1 MGHTEDSFG
10 SSSTR
15 TAFELLQTLFDVGD
29 MLKQAEAEGL
39 AINAVLPRVL
49 DIAVTLLKADHGSIV
64 VVNEDQEVE
73 YTWVAGGSGQENG
86 VGPPV
91 ELVSW
96 VVDNMKP
103 SILHD
108 TRAAD
113 QEFGLSDSWRTAEAY
128 SMLSTPL
135 IIRNR
140 AVGAITVQK
149 QGTHRFDEHD
159 LNLLSA
165 VSNQAATTIEN
176 ARLYEEAQRQL
187 QVSSLLHQA
196 SRVIN
201 SSLDVNEIMQLLL
214 AQMNE
219 LLHAE
224 AISIAL
230 VDKQREELVYQ
241 VAEGAGSNEIVGL
254 ALPINEGVS
263 GWVVHHAQPALVNDA
278 RNDPRF
284 HQIGDLRTGHATRA
298 MVCAPIQF
306 KGEVLGSIQAINPVQ
321 GEFASADLGLL
332 VSLANIAG
340 TALGNAQQYARAQA
354 AEARYTRLFQDN
366 IDPIFLTDLNGKI
379 VDANR
384 RALEFTGYNREDLLD
399 LTIRDLHPMVTKL
412 PRARRIKADEV
423 KVFTSQIITQRQ
435 KLIHV
440 EVYVNRI
447 QSSGSEMLQWI
458 HRDISEQIE
467 LEAMREEMIAMLYHD
482 LQSPLGNVISSLEL
496 LRFDLPPDSPRPFHA
511 MLDIAMRSSR
521 RLERLIRSLLDIGQL
536 EAGHPISTQEK
547 VSMRLLVE
555 DVHEIERPSLVKR
568 SVQLVT
574 EIAPDLPE
582 VYVDQDMIRRV
593 LVNLVDN
600 ALKYSHGSQKVTISA
615 VVAPDDDKMVQ
626 VSVSDQGKGVPK
638 RYRKSI
644 FEKFA
649 RIKSVSSSKGLGL
662 GLAFCR
668 LAVEGHGGRIWVD
681 DAPGGGARFSFTLPI
696 VEKRSLTH
704 SP

>member
-1 MGHTEDSFG
+1 
-10 SSSTR
+10 
-15 TAFELLQTLFDVGD
+15 
-29 MLKQAEAEGL
+29 
-39 AINAVLPRVL
+39 
-49 DIAVTLLKADHGSIV
+49 
-64 VVNEDQEVE
+64 
-73 YTWVAGGSGQENG
+73 
-86 VGPPV
+86 
-91 ELVSW
+91 
-96 VVDNMKP
+96 
-103 SILHD
+103 
-108 TRAAD
+108 
-113 QEFGLSDSWRTAEAY
+113 
-128 SMLSTPL
+128 
-135 IIRNR
+135 
-140 AVGAITVQK
+140 
-149 QGTHRFDEHD
+149 
-159 LNLLSA
+159 
-165 VSNQAATTIEN
+165 
-176 ARLYEEAQRQL
+176 
-187 QVSSLLHQA
+187 
-196 SRVIN
+196 
-201 SSLDVNEIMQLLL
+201 
-214 AQMNE
+214 
-219 LLHAE
+219 
-224 AISIAL
+224 
-230 VDKQREELVYQ
+230 
-241 VAEGAGSNEIVGL
+241 
-254 ALPINEGVS
+254 
-263 GWVVHHAQPALVNDA
+263 
-278 RNDPRF
+278 
-284 HQIGDLRTGHATRA
+284 
-298 MVCAPIQF
+298 
-306 KGEVLGSIQAINPVQ
+306 
-321 GEFASADLGLL
+321 
-332 VSLANIAG
+332 
-340 TALGNAQQYARAQA
+340 
-354 AEARYTRLFQDN
+354 
-366 IDPIFLTDLNGKI
+366 
-379 VDANR
+379 
-384 RALEFTGYNREDLLD
+384 
-399 LTIRDLHPMVTKL
+399 MVTKL

-435 KLIHV
+435 KLIPV

-496 LRFDLPPDSPRPFHA
+496 LRFDLPPDSPRPFHT

-568 SVQLVT
+568 SVQLVA
-574 EIAPDLPE
+574 EIPPDLPE

-615 VVAPDDDKMVQ
+615 IVAPDDDKMVQ

-668 LAVEGHGGRIWVD
+668 LAIEGHGGRIWVD